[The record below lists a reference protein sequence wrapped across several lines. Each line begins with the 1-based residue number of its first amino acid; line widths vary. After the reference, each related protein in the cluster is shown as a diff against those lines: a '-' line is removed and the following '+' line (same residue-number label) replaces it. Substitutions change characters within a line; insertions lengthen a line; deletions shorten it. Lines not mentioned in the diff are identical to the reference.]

1 MRSKDQTGRDG
12 HGKSVVT
19 DPLGI
24 PVMFNLKCLI
34 KLTQKKKMSCEIF
47 ADFKTSNDKSPSLF

>member
-12 HGKSVVT
+12 HGKIVVT

-34 KLTQKKKMSCEIF
+34 KLTQKKMSCEIF
-47 ADFKTSNDKSPSLF
+47 ADFKTNNDKSPSLF